1 MGPRQAAEQNTAE
14 IASWPE
20 RIGNGDTRAETE
32 LAHYFGPKI
41 EFILRRRLRDPVLA
55 ADLRQDT
62 LISVIERLRDRGI
75 DEPGKLAAFIY
86 KTAEYLA
93 NNHGRRRHRRNT
105 HADTD
110 HIEDAPSQT
119 PLLADQIEREEL
131 ANLIRESMKGL
142 KQPRDRQLLRRFY
155 LGEEDKADLC
165 REYDVTPAHFDRVLY
180 RARQRFGE
188 LLVRRLGPEYLGSL
202 P

>member
-1 MGPRQAAEQNTAE
+1 MARLAA
-14 IASWPE
+14 
-20 RIGNGDTRAETE
+20 RIGQGDPRAEAE

-41 EFILRRRLRDPVLA
+41 EFILRRRLRDPILA

-62 LISVIERLRDRGI
+62 LITVIERLRDKGV
-75 DEPGKLAAFIY
+75 DEPEKLAAFIY

-93 NNHGRRRHRRNT
+93 NNHGRRRQRRNT

-110 HIEDAPSQT
+110 HIEDTPSAA

-131 ANLIRESMKGL
+131 ARLVRESMKDL
-142 KQPRDRQLLRRFY
+142 NQPRDRQLLRRFY
-155 LGEEDKADLC
+155 LSEEDKADLC

-188 LLVRRLGPEYLGSL
+188 LLKRRLGQDYLRSL
-202 P
+202 

>member
-1 MGPRQAAEQNTAE
+1 VGPQQAAEQITAKV
-14 IASWPE
+14 ASWPE
-20 RIGNGDTRAETE
+20 RIGNGDSGAEAE
-32 LAHYFGPKI
+32 LAGYFGPKI

-62 LISVIERLRDRGI
+62 LITVIERLRDRGV
-75 DEPGKLAAFIY
+75 DEPAKLAAFIY

-93 NNHGRRRHRRNT
+93 NNHGRRRQRRNT

-110 HIEDAPSQT
+110 QIEDAPSET
-119 PLLADQIEREEL
+119 PLLADQIERDEL
-131 ANLIRESMKGL
+131 ANLVRESMKDL
-142 KQPRDRQLLRRFY
+142 NQPRDRQLLRRFY

-188 LLVRRLGPEYLGSL
+188 LLERRLGPEYIRSFR
-202 P
+202 